1 MTAIVFAG
9 PTIAAVEVRALIDA
23 KVLPPAG
30 QGDIYRAAREKPSV
44 IGLIDGYFE
53 GVPSVRH
60 KEILWAM
67 EQGIAVFGSASMGAL
82 RAAELSVF
90 GMTGVGRIFEDY
102 ASSLLSDDDEVAV
115 LHSPEE
121 LGFKPLSE
129 PMVSIRATVEHAAS
143 EGLLA
148 ADEAAQLI
156 NTAKALFYKDRTWD
170 RILEGFG
177 DAHWHSVFSN
187 WLPAGRI
194 DAKRQDACEMLAQM
208 SAFLTGDARGRGVP
222 GHRVERTLAWQK
234 LASRVEAE
242 NTGVQKGSRGL
253 LDELRLDPERYAGFR
268 TKAAL
273 RVLALQ
279 RTEGTAKRIEHAALL
294 DLMARH
300 RAARGLSQSRVL
312 QHWLRENGLD
322 GTGYEE
328 LLRDTL
334 CAEETVSALGNHLD
348 PHILAEL
355 RYAGAYAGLQER
367 AKEKEQRLQKMDAAA
382 DSLPGADKLQ
392 VLIWYFETLL
402 GRETPSNLDSH
413 AKSIGLADAEEF
425 YALIT
430 REFMYHQSCINQP
443 AAGKTE

>member
-1 MTAIVFAG
+1 MTAVVFAG
-9 PTIAAVEVRALIDA
+9 PTIAADEVKAVIEA

-30 QGDIYRAAREKPSV
+30 QGDIYRAARKKPSA

-53 GVPSVRH
+53 GVPSVWH

-67 EQGIAVFGSASMGAL
+67 ERGIAVFGSASMGAL

-90 GMTGVGRIFEDY
+90 GMIGVGRIFESY
-102 ASSLLSDDDEVAV
+102 ESGRLSDDDEVAV

-129 PMVSIRATVEHAAS
+129 PMVSIRATAEHAVC

-148 ADEAAQLI
+148 PNEAAQLL
-156 NTAKALFYKDRTWD
+156 NAAKAFYYKDRNWD
-170 RILEGFG
+170 RILAEFKGS
-177 DAHWHSVFSN
+177 HWHGAFSD
-187 WLPAGRI
+187 WLPSGHI
-194 DAKRQDACEMLAQM
+194 DAKRQDACEMLVQM
-208 SAFLTGDARGRGVP
+208 SAFLTGDARDEEPQR
-222 GHRVERTLAWQK
+222 HRVERTLAWQC
-234 LASRVEAE
+234 LASRVDAE
-242 NTGVQKGSRGL
+242 RTGTNEDARGL
-253 LDELRLDPERYAGFR
+253 LDELRLNPARYAGFR

-279 RTEGTAKRIEHAALL
+279 EAEGTAKRIERTALL
-294 DLMARH
+294 DQMARH
-300 RAARGLSQSRVL
+300 RAARGLAQSRDL

-322 GTGYEE
+322 GAGYEE

-334 CAEETVSALGNHLD
+334 SMEEVVSALGDQLE
-348 PHILAEL
+348 PQILAEL

-367 AKEKEQRLQKMDAAA
+367 AVEKEKRLQKLDAA
-382 DSLPGADKLQ
+382 SGNLPGADKLQ

-402 GRETPSNLDSH
+402 GRDVPSNLESH
-413 AKSIGLADAEEF
+413 AKTLGLAGVEEF

-443 AAGKTE
+443 AAGKME